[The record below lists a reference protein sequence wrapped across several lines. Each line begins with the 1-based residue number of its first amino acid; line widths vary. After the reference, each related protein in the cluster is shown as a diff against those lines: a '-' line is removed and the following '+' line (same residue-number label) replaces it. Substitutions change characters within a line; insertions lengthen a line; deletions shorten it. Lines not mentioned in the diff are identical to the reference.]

1 MYLINMGIQKLKL
14 LNHLA
19 IEKEKSTMFKRLFCK
34 HEYRYIRGI
43 YGDEIILS
51 GYKRS
56 VWKCEKCGKF
66 KGSESLDKL
75 S

>member
-1 MYLINMGIQKLKL
+1 MLIKQ
-14 LNHLA
+14 
-19 IEKEKSTMFKRLFCK
+19 LFCK
-34 HEYRYIRGI
+34 HEYKYIRGI

-66 KGSESLDKL
+66 KGSKSLEKL
-75 S
+75 A